1 MHKGDVAYLLVK
13 FDRELDRLE
22 ELELLVRKP
31 TVLVRR
37 RSLEE
42 TYPQRRMTIGNE
54 RCFLGS

>member
-1 MHKGDVAYLLVK
+1 MHEGDVAYLLVK

-42 TYPQRRMTIGNE
+42 TYPQRRMTIANE
-54 RCFLGS
+54 RCVLSS